1 MSRSSRKESLRY
13 GHDALGTFF
22 PVDEV
27 VVKAK
32 GIIEGNK

>member
-1 MSRSSRKESLRY
+1 LRY
-13 GHDALGTFF
+13 GHDTLGTFF

-32 GIIEGNK
+32 GIIEGKK